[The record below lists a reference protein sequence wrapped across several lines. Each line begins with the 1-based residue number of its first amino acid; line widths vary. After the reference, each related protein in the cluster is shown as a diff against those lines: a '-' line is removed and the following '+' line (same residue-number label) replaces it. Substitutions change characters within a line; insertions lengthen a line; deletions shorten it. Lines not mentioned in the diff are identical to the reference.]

1 MSNIKDRK
9 FERTEIQLDFEV
21 NINGVDFEMPTK
33 NISVGGVCLDSMG
46 MVGMEV
52 GQICTIKISHDLEAK
67 ARIVGIQNAMINL
80 EFIDA
85 DLREIQ
91 NYIQSL
97 KTRGG

>member
-46 MVGMEV
+46 MVGMKV
-52 GQICTIKISHDLEAK
+52 GQICTIKISDDLEAK